1 MFRKAAKDS
10 VAHLKVW
17 SKGEFGGRK
26 KKLELLIEELKSLQL
41 QGLQHEN
48 GDRIKTIERQ
58 IDTFLS
64 DEEIYWKQR
73 SKADWLK
80 ERDRNTKFFH
90 AKASSR
96 KRKNK
101 IWGILDKQDK
111 WTEEVEDIER
121 MFYDYFANLFTS
133 TNPL

>member
-1 MFRKAAKDS
+1 M
-10 VAHLKVW
+10 
-17 SKGEFGGRK
+17 K
-26 KKLELLIEELKSLQL
+26 KSIGS
-41 QGLQHEN
+41 N
-48 GDRIKTIERQ
+48 G
-58 IDTFLS
+58 
-64 DEEIYWKQR
+64 

-80 ERDRNTKFFH
+80 ERDRNTKFFY

-101 IWGILDKQDK
+101 IWGILDEQDK
-111 WTEEVEDIER
+111 WTEEAEDIER